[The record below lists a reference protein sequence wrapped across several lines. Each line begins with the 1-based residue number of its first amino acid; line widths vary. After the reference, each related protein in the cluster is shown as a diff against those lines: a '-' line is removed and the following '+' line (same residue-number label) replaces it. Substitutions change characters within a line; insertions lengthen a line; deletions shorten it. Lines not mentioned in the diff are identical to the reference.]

1 MEFTRLRFLV
11 VLSIL
16 LMLTLTV
23 VNCKKK
29 QKSVSTVLDAKWE
42 ITPLVLEMSEYLS
55 DESQTS
61 FWNFVD
67 VLSEQKE
74 PIVFE
79 KTDKAY
85 YDRAIELIGSFLSEA
100 QVSLL
105 KFALSLHVYS
115 PRVEMFCQIA
125 SQKQLQ
131 CPVAAY
137 VDGNFECDVLQLQSA
152 IKNAQ
157 AAPVKN
163 HTADILTLDH
173 KYPGSDSGPLV
184 ILYGEL
190 GSPEF
195 SEFHK
200 YLSDKAKRGE
210 IQYVIRH
217 WVKERQQRK
226 VRLSGYGVELQ
237 LKSTEY
243 KAQDDTKVEGGGSE
257 VTEEDEE
264 EEIEGLNFS
273 KLKSLYPDKASEL
286 EKMKLDLVESS
297 NELAPLKVWQFQ
309 ELSLQAA
316 QRIMSAPKEEV
327 LHVLMYIAQNFPT
340 QARSLVKTVVS
351 QEMKNEMRQN
361 QDRFATTLHLQPSD
375 TALFVNGMF
384 FDLETQ
390 DIFTILEYIR
400 DELRVTEGLNDV
412 GVTDKKASKS
422 LLALDL
428 SSTGVDFGLDI
439 RDSAVTWVN
448 DIELDK
454 QYNRWS
460 SSLMDLLRPTFPGMI
475 RSVRKNLYNLVICG
489 DPSKQ
494 EVIPLIK
501 LVQSFLIH
509 NAPLRLGIVFAVDGT
524 KTGLEDSGVALLNA
538 YNYVLEMSDSAE
550 ALNFLT
556 DVYAA
561 ANNVEITPALIHDLL
576 KSKHSKADKDEVFGA
591 DTDYNTGLKLAMDFV
606 EKSGLRYMPQVLMNG
621 VPLPQ
626 KSLTAEDFEEAVLSE
641 IMNQTP
647 VLQKAV
653 YKNELKDNDNVI
665 DYLMNRPNIM
675 PRLNDRVLS
684 TSKSKY
690 LTLTKF
696 ANPTIRNLMDGKLNY
711 VSSKSHKKV
720 HLISNWIITDL
731 ETDRGRALYLNALNH
746 MSGSSGMRTALIIN
760 NANPEADKNLVN
772 KAVLCALSQVNG
784 DKVTKKIKNIL
795 ENANDVAKGLK
806 GLKDFNLDDTCLKT
820 VDETLIS
827 HEIFIAD
834 GIGFPR
840 GARGI
845 VSNGR
850 LLGPFDDGEIFT
862 LDDYDLLE
870 RFSLSTYVDKIYRAL
885 TKNAEDPDLIDSDVI
900 MKSVSLLASR
910 PESKS
915 RFEIK
920 AFSEEHSVVKLPTAT
935 NGPALDIVAILDPVS
950 NGAHKAGTILSTL
963 QQVVNC
969 DIKIFLNCVEKNSD
983 MPLKSFYRYV
993 LEPFIQFTPSGQMAP
1008 GPMAKFL
1015 NMPGAP
1021 LLTQNMLVPDNWMV
1035 ESIASP
1041 HDLDNIKLDQVDSN
1055 VHSHFELEYLI
1066 LEGHCFDSALG
1077 SPPRGLQII
1086 LGTENDPNEF
1096 DTIVMANLGYFQL
1109 KANPGEWTL
1118 RLRHGRSAA
1127 LYDITGY
1134 SHLGNDFA
1142 FNATESGIKIL
1153 LSSFRS
1159 HTVKLKVTKK
1169 PDKVNVDL
1177 LGEDNEENQGLWG
1190 SITSTFGGRDESPNE
1205 KDEVI
1210 NIFSVASGHLYERFL
1225 RIMMLSV
1232 LKNTKSPVKFW
1243 FLKNYLSPTL
1253 KDFLPRMSKQYGF
1266 QYELVQYKWPRWL
1279 HQQTEKQRIIWGYK
1293 ILFLDVLFPLDV
1305 KKIIFVDAD
1314 QVVRADMKE
1323 LVDLDLGG
1331 APYGYTPFCDSR
1343 TEMDGFR
1350 FWKSGYWRNHLQG
1363 RKYHISALYVVDLKR
1378 FRRIAAGDR
1387 LRGQYQALSQDP
1399 NSLSNLDQD
1408 LPNNMIH
1415 QVAIKSLPQEWL
1427 WCETWCDN
1435 SSKKKAKTID
1445 LCNNP
1450 QTKEAKLTAAMRIVP
1465 EWKDYDNEIKQFQLK
1480 LGATEDHEEENEDH
1494 TSSKSAHGSSH
1505 TEL

>member
-1 MEFTRLRFLV
+1 MTWSGIWSLIGMALLL
-11 VLSIL
+11 LS
-16 LMLTLTV
+16 TV
-23 VNCKKK
+23 DSKRK
-29 QKSVSTVLDAKWE
+29 QKSVTTVLDAKWE
-42 ITPLVLEMSEYLS
+42 ITPLLLEMSEYLA
-55 DESQTS
+55 DESQTN

-67 VLSEQKE
+67 LLSEQAN
-74 PIVFE
+74 PIVYE

-85 YDRAIELIGSFLSEA
+85 YERALQLIGRFLSPS
-100 QVSLL
+100 QISLL

-125 SQKQLQ
+125 SQKQLT

-137 VDGNFECDVLQLQSA
+137 VNGAFECDLLLLQDAVKEAQNNPLSDNVEVLR
-152 IKNAQ
+152 
-157 AAPVKN
+157 
-163 HTADILTLDH
+163 LDH
-173 KYPGSDSGPLV
+173 KYPGSDTGPLV

-195 SEFHK
+195 AEFHN
-200 YLSDKAKRGE
+200 YLSDKAKRGQ
-210 IQYVIRH
+210 IQYVFRH
-217 WVKERQQRK
+217 WVKERQQKK

-243 KAQDDTKVEGGGSE
+243 KAQDDAKVEGGGTEDS
-257 VTEEDEE
+257 EEDEE
-264 EEIEGLNFS
+264 EEVEGFNFN
-273 KLKSLYPDKASEL
+273 KLKALYPDKVQEL
-286 EKMKLDLVESS
+286 EKLRTDLIESS
-297 NELAPLKVWQFQ
+297 SELAPLKVWQFQ

-316 QRIMSAPKEEV
+316 QRIMSAPKDEV
-327 LHVLMYIAQNFPT
+327 LHVLSYIAQNFPT

-351 QEMKNEMRQN
+351 PELKSEMMQN
-361 QDRFATTLHLQPSD
+361 QDKFSRTLHVQPSD
-375 TALFVNGMF
+375 TSLFVNGMF
-384 FDLETQ
+384 FDLETH

-400 DELRVTEGLNDV
+400 DELRMMEGLNDI
-412 GVTDKKASKS
+412 GVSDKNASNA
-422 LLALDL
+422 LLALDM
-428 SSTGVDFGLDI
+428 SNTGVDFGLDI
-439 RDSAVTWVN
+439 RDSAVMWVN

-454 QYNRWS
+454 QYNRWA

-475 RSVRKNLYNLVICG
+475 RSVRKNLYNLVVCG
-489 DPSKQ
+489 DPSKR
-494 EVIPLIK
+494 EVIPLIR
-501 LVQSFLIH
+501 LMQSFLIH
-509 NAPLRLGIVFAVDGT
+509 NAPLRLGLVFAVDGK
-524 KTGLEDSGVALLNA
+524 KTGLDDSGVALLNA
-538 YNYVLEMSDSAE
+538 YNYVLENVDSAE
-550 ALNFLT
+550 ALNFIT

-561 ANNVEITPALIHDLL
+561 ANNLDITPVLVQEQL
-576 KSKHSKADKDEVFGA
+576 KTRYSRLDVDEVFGE
-591 DTDYNTGLKLAMDFV
+591 DSDYRTGLQLAVDFI
-606 EKSGLRYMPQVLMNG
+606 ERAGLRHMPQALMNG
-621 VPLPQ
+621 VPLPE
-626 KSLTAEDFEEAVLSE
+626 KSLTAEEFEEAVLSE

-653 YKNELKDNDNVI
+653 YKNELKDQDNVV

-675 PRLNDRVLS
+675 LRLNDRVLS
-684 TSKSKY
+684 TGKSKY
-690 LTLTKF
+690 LSLTKF
-696 ANPTIRNLMDGKLNY
+696 ASPTIRNLMDGKLHYASTKGN
-711 VSSKSHKKV
+711 KKP
-720 HLISNWIITDL
+720 HLISNWIIADL
-731 ETDRGRALYLNALNH
+731 ECPKGRALYSNALSH
-746 MSGSSGMRTALIIN
+746 MSGSSRIRTALVVNSHDRDPTKNRIN
-760 NANPEADKNLVN
+760 RAA
-772 KAVLCALSQVNG
+772 LCALAGGNDENTIRTVQ
-784 DKVTKKIKNIL
+784 NIL
-795 ENANDVAKGLK
+795 DSSDEIADGRKD
-806 GLKDFNLDDTCLKT
+806 LKDFGLDESCEKSVEEAL
-820 VDETLIS
+820 S
-827 HEIFIAD
+827 AHQMFASD
-834 GIGFPR
+834 GIGFAA

-850 LLGPFDDGEIFT
+850 LIGPLDEEEIFT
-862 LDDYDLLE
+862 LDDFNLLE
-870 RFSLSTYVDKIYRAL
+870 SFSLSTYVNNIYTAL
-885 TKNAEDPDLIDSDVI
+885 TKHAEDDHFITSDII

-915 RFEIK
+915 RFEISP
-920 AFSEEHSVVKLPTAT
+920 AGEDHSVIKLPAASS
-935 NGPALDIVAILDPVS
+935 GPALNLVAILDPVS

-969 DIKIFLNCVEKNSD
+969 DIKIYLNCVEKNSD

-993 LEPFIQFTPSGQMAP
+993 LEPSIQFTSSGQMSP

-1015 NMPGAP
+1015 NMPGTP

-1066 LEGHCFDSALG
+1066 LEGHCFDATLG
-1077 SPPRGLQII
+1077 SPPRGLQIT
-1086 LGTENDPNEF
+1086 LGTETNPNEF

-1134 SHLGNDFA
+1134 SHLSNDYSV
-1142 FNATESGIKIL
+1142 NSSEIKIL

-1159 HTVKLKVTKK
+1159 HTIKLKVTKK

-1177 LGEDNEENQGLWG
+1177 LGDDNEEQQGIWG
-1190 SITSTFGGRDESPNE
+1190 SITSTFGGREEGGAE

-1243 FLKNYLSPTL
+1243 FLKNYLSPTF
-1253 KDFLPRMSKQYGF
+1253 KDFLPRMAKNYGF
-1266 QYELVQYKWPRWL
+1266 KYELVQYKWPRWL

-1350 FWKSGYWRNHLQG
+1350 FWKSGYWSNHLQG

-1415 QVAIKSLPQEWL
+1415 QVKIKSLPQEWL
-1427 WCETWCDN
+1427 WCETWCDD
-1435 SSKKKAKTID
+1435 SSKKRAKTID

-1450 QTKEAKLTAAMRIVP
+1450 MTKEAKLTAAMRIVP
-1465 EWKDYDNEIKQFQLK
+1465 EWNDYDSEIKSFTLK
-1480 LGATEDHEEENEDH
+1480 LGATEDHEEENDTSRSGH
-1494 TSSKSAHGSSH
+1494 TNAH